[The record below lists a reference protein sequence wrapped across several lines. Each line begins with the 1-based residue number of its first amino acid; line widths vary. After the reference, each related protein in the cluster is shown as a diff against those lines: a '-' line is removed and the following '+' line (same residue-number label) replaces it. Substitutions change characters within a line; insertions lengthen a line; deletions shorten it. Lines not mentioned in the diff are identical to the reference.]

1 MWNDQSRKYLFFVLF
16 PVLCKVFIIFNINW
30 GWVIDEILI
39 LLAFDMFV
47 NLFFRG
53 FDLIFLVFIERNLDI
68 RADSVNLIHSASKF
82 IVEDQEDK

>member
-1 MWNDQSRKYLFFVLF
+1 MWNDQSRKYLFLVLF